1 MNLWDSLRILRR
13 RWAILATIA
22 VLTVAGIAVGLRGAA
37 PTYQSRT
44 TLLLVM
50 PAKADGTAPAIN
62 PYLNFGSTLIVTG
75 RVLTE
80 AMSQDSMAL
89 SLKGSGAKAA
99 YAITPDPW
107 GQSPTLTVLA
117 SDRDPK
123 VVALTLKS
131 VVDATRKELAQR
143 QKAAGAPEASW
154 IAAVE
159 VTAPGKMTIQRSGQ
173 IRLVAFGGGLGGILA
188 LLLAFGFEGWQRRRV
203 VQWADK
209 ARSTPEK
216 AGVVAGV

>member
-22 VLTVAGIAVGLRGAA
+22 VLTVAGISVGLQGTA
-37 PTYQSRT
+37 PTYQSHT

-50 PAKADGTAPAIN
+50 PAKGDGTAPAIN
-62 PYLNFGSTLIVTG
+62 PYLNFGATLIVTG

-80 AMSQDSMAL
+80 AMGQDSTVQ
-89 SLKGSGAKAA
+89 SLKGAGAKGA

-107 GQSPTLTVLA
+107 GQSPTLTVVA
-117 SDRDPK
+117 SDKDPK
-123 VVALTLKS
+123 VVALTLQG
-131 VVDATRKELAQR
+131 VVDATRRELANR
-143 QKAAGAPEASW
+143 QQAAGAPPASW

-159 VTAPGKMTIQRSGQ
+159 VTAPGKLTVQRGTQ
-173 IRLVAFGGGLGGILA
+173 VRVIAFGGAAGGILA

-203 VQWADK
+203 VQWADA
-209 ARSTPEK
+209 ARTIPEE
-216 AGVVAGV
+216 AGVAAGI